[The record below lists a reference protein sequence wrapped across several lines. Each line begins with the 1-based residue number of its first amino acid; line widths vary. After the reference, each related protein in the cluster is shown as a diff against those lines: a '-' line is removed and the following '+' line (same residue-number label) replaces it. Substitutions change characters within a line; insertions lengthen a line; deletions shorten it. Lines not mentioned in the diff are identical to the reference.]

1 MEKFDYA
8 VIGSG
13 PAAYMFINGMK
24 SANKKIAVIDG
35 GNFGGICP
43 NAGCEPKIFLEGTI
57 KTVLASRQLLGK
69 GIDTPA
75 TVNWEDLMKRKKQ
88 IFGAY
93 PKSSIKDF
101 QGNGATTIEG
111 KASFVDDH
119 TLEVDG
125 KLLSAD
131 KIVIATGQKPNK
143 LPIEGSELTISSNEV
158 FNLDKLPEH
167 ITFIGG
173 GFVSMELAVILN
185 AAGAKVEVVEFAD
198 RPLMPFYKEHVKYVV
213 EEMEQQGI
221 KFHFNNGISKVEKI
235 GDKYQV
241 TSQQG
246 LVLQT
251 DLVVDASGR
260 VPNIDQLGLD
270 KIGIKTDRGGILV
283 DGNLQTNLNGIYAAG
298 DVVSKNPQVAPK
310 LTSTAQFE
318 GEYLSSLF
326 QNQTTQAIKYPVV
339 ATAAFTFPQIAQVG
353 VSIDEAR
360 DNPELTVVDH
370 QHMADSDFFYTGT
383 NDYNAQLSL
392 VFDSDNKLVGASEVS
407 QSAADDID
415 NFVHLVGLGL
425 TRKDWAEKYL
435 PVFPALAY
443 KLRYFA

>member
-24 SANKKIAVIDG
+24 DSNKRITVIDG
-35 GNFGGICP
+35 GDFGGICP
-43 NAGCEPKIFLEGTI
+43 NAGCEPKIFLEGTV

-75 TVNWEDLMKRKKQ
+75 TINWSDLMKRKKQ

-93 PKSSIKDF
+93 PAGSIKSF
-101 QGNGATTIEG
+101 QANGATIIQG
-111 KASFVDDH
+111 MASFVDGH
-119 TLEVDG
+119 TLQVDDQRIT
-125 KLLSAD
+125 AD

-143 LPIEGSELTISSNEV
+143 LPINGSELTVSSNEV
-158 FNLDKLPEH
+158 FNLDTLPDH
-167 ITFIGG
+167 VTLIGG

-185 AAGAKVEVVEFAD
+185 AAGTKVDIVEFAD
-198 RPLMPFYKEHVKYVV
+198 RPLMPFYKDHVQYVV
-213 EEMEQQGI
+213 EEMEQQGVN
-221 KFHFNNGISKVEKI
+221 FHFNQAVSQVSQT

-241 TSQQG
+241 TTQQG
-246 LVLQT
+246 LT
-251 DLVVDASGR
+251 IETGLVVDASGR
-260 VPNIDQLGLD
+260 VPNLD
-270 KIGIKTDRGGILV
+270 SLNLDEVGIKHDRGGILV
-283 DGNLQTNLNGIYAAG
+283 DNQMQTNLAGVYAAG
-298 DVVSKNPQVAPK
+298 DVVSKNPMIAPK

-318 GEYLSSLF
+318 GEYLSQQF
-326 QNQTTQAIKYPVV
+326 QNDTVGDIKYPVT

-353 VSIDEAR
+353 VNVEDAR
-360 DNPELTVVDH
+360 KNPAYKVVDH
-370 QHMADSDFFYTGT
+370 QHMAEDDFFYAGT

-392 VFDSDNKLVGASEVS
+392 VFDQDNKLIGASEVS

-415 NFVHLVGLGL
+415 NFVQLIGLGL
-425 TRKDWAEKYL
+425 TRKDWADKYL
-435 PVFPALAY
+435 PVFPALGY

>member
-24 SANKKIAVIDG
+24 DTNKKIAVIDG

-43 NAGCEPKIFLEGTI
+43 NAGCEPKIFLEGTV

-69 GIDTPA
+69 GIETPA
-75 TVNWEDLMKRKKQ
+75 TINWEDLIKRKKK

-93 PKSSIKDF
+93 PKSSIESF
-101 QGNGATTIEG
+101 QNNGATTIEG
-111 KASFVDDH
+111 KATFVDNH
-119 TLEVDG
+119 TLNVNGQDI
-125 KLLSAD
+125 SAD

-143 LPIEGSELTISSNEV
+143 LPIEGSELTVSSNEV
-158 FNLDKLPEH
+158 FNLDTLPAH
-167 ITFIGG
+167 VTFIGG
-173 GFVSMELAVILN
+173 GFGSMELAVILN
-185 AAGAKVEVVEFAD
+185 AAGSKVDVVEFAE

-221 KFHFNNGISKVEKI
+221 KFHFNNGISKVERVA
-235 GDKYQV
+235 DKYQV

-251 DLVVDASGR
+251 NLVVDASGR
-260 VPNIDQLGLD
+260 VPNLDQLGLE
-270 KIGIKTDRGGILV
+270 KVGVKTDRGGILV
-283 DGNLQTNLNGIYAAG
+283 DGNLMTNVEGIYAAG
-298 DVVSKNPQVAPK
+298 DVVSKNPNVAPK

-318 GEYLSSLF
+318 GEYLSSYF
-326 QNQTTQAIKYPVV
+326 QNQTAQEIKYPVV
-339 ATAAFTFPQIAQVG
+339 ATAAFTFPQIAQIG
-353 VSIDEAR
+353 VSIADAKE
-360 DNPELTVVDH
+360 NPELTVVDH
-370 QHMADSDFFYTGT
+370 QHMAESDFFYAGT

-392 VFDSDNKLVGASEVS
+392 VFDQNNKLVGASEVS

-415 NFVHLVGLGL
+415 NFAHLIGLGL
-425 TRKDWAEKYL
+425 TRKDWSEKYL

>member
-13 PAAYMFINGMK
+13 PAAFMFVNGMK
-24 SANKKIAVIDG
+24 DSQKRIAVIDG
-35 GNFGGICP
+35 GKFGGICP
-43 NAGCEPKIFLEGTI
+43 NAGCEPKIFLEGTV

-69 GIDTPA
+69 GIETPA
-75 TVNWEDLMKRKKQ
+75 TINWEDLMKRKKQ
-88 IFGAY
+88 IFNAY
-93 PKSSIKDF
+93 PDGSIKNF
-101 QGNGATTIEG
+101 QANGATSIQET
-111 KASFVDDH
+111 ASFIDSH
-119 TLEVDG
+119 TLKVGDQKIWAE
-125 KLLSAD
+125 

-158 FNLDKLPEH
+158 FNLDTLPKR

-185 AAGAKVEVVEFAD
+185 AAGAKVDIVEFAD
-198 RPLMPFYKEHVKYVV
+198 RPLMPFNPEHVKYVV

-221 KFHFNNGISKVEKI
+221 TFHFNHGISQVEKI
-235 GDKYQV
+235 GTEYQV

-246 LVLQT
+246 LVLKT

-260 VPNIDQLGLD
+260 VPNLDKLNLD
-270 KIGIKTDRGGILV
+270 KIGIKTDRGGIVV
-283 DGNLQTNLNGIYAAG
+283 DGNLQTNMAGIYAAG
-298 DVVSKNPQVAPK
+298 DVVSKNPNVAPK
-310 LTSTAQFE
+310 LTSVAQFE
-318 GEYLSSLF
+318 GEYLSGYF
-326 QNQTTQAIKYPVV
+326 QGITEKVIKYPVT

-353 VSIDEAR
+353 VNVDEAR
-360 DNPELTVVDH
+360 ENPDYKVVDH
-370 QHMADSDFFYTGT
+370 QHMAEDDFFYTGT

-392 VFDSDNKLVGASEVS
+392 VFDKTNRLVGASEVS

-415 NFVHLVGLGL
+415 NFVHLIGLGL
-425 TRKDWAEKYL
+425 TRKDWADKYL